1 MATPVRSL
9 RAGGDRAL
17 KKVWFIVLAI
27 VAAILIWAFQ
37 KKSEPP
43 VVQFTK
49 AVRETLTSIVS
60 TNGKIEPITYAD
72 VRVEAAGIVRA
83 LRVHLGD
90 TVRDGQLIARL
101 SQPGLAEDL
110 QAAEARAGQARA
122 ELNTLKSGGQSS
134 TQAELLGTLARLQ
147 EQRAAA
153 QRNLETLERLAALN
167 AATRYEADQARQS
180 VNDLDTQIRALNA
193 RKSALVGTSEIEA
206 AEQRLREAE
215 ANKRLSE
222 SHIRDTGIHA
232 PIAGI
237 VYDLPAREGAYLN
250 VGEAVA
256 SIGKLDP
263 VRVRVYVDEPE
274 LGRVAVGEP
283 VRITWDA
290 LPGKEWTGAVERKP
304 TEIVALGS
312 RQVGEVLC
320 TISNPNHDLSPG
332 ANVNAFIQAQVAQ
345 NALTIPK
352 TAVRREQGT
361 GVYILRP
368 DHKIQWRTIKTG
380 IGDALHV
387 EVLSGLREGD
397 AVAEPADIV
406 WKEGMEVNPII
417 H

>member
-9 RAGGDRAL
+9 REGGDRAL

-27 VAAILIWAFQ
+27 VAGILIWAFQ

-43 VVQFTK
+43 NVPFTK
-49 AVRETLTSIVS
+49 AVRGTLTSIVS
-60 TNGKIEPITYAD
+60 TNGKIEPIDYAD
-72 VRVEAAGIVRA
+72 VRVEAAGIVRE
-83 LRVHLGD
+83 LPVHLGD
-90 TVRDGQLIARL
+90 TVRAGQLIARL

-134 TQAELLGTLARLQ
+134 AQAELQGTLARLQ
-147 EQRAAA
+147 EQRAGA
-153 QRNLETLERLAALN
+153 QRNLESLERLASLN
-167 AATRYEADQARQS
+167 AATRYEVDQARQQ

-193 RKSALVGTSEIEA
+193 RKSALVGTNDIEA
-206 AEQRLREAE
+206 AQQRLQEAE
-215 ANKRLSE
+215 ANTRLSQ
-222 SHIRDTGIHA
+222 SHIRETAVHA
-232 PIAGI
+232 PIAGT
-237 VYDLPAREGAYLN
+237 VYDLPARQGAYLN
-250 VGEAVA
+250 VGDAVA

-274 LGRVAVGEP
+274 LGRVAVGQP

-290 LPGKEWTGAVERKP
+290 LPGKEWTGAVEKRP

-320 TISNPNHDLSPG
+320 TISNPNHDLTPG
-332 ANVNAFIQAQVAQ
+332 ANVNAFIQAQVAR

-361 GVYILRP
+361 GVYVLQP
-368 DHKIQWRTIKTG
+368 DHRIQWRPIKTG
-380 IGDALHV
+380 IGDALRV
-387 EVLSGLREGD
+387 EILSGLHEGD

-406 WKEGMEVNPII
+406 LKDGMEVNPVVR
-417 H
+417 

>member
-1 MATPVRSL
+1 M
-9 RAGGDRAL
+9 
-17 KKVWFIVLAI
+17 KKVWLIVLAI
-27 VAAILIWAFQ
+27 VAGILIWAFQ

-43 VVQFTK
+43 RVPFTK
-49 AVRETLTSIVS
+49 AVRQTVTSIVS
-60 TNGKIEPITYAD
+60 TNGKIEPIEYAD
-72 VRVEAAGIVRA
+72 VRVEAAGIVRE
-83 LRVHLGD
+83 LLVHLGD
-90 TVRDGQLIARL
+90 TVRAGQLIARL
-101 SQPGLAEDL
+101 SQSGLSEDL
-110 QAAEARAGQARA
+110 QAAEARAAQARA
-122 ELNTLKSGGQSS
+122 ELSTLKSGGQSS
-134 TQAELLGTLARLQ
+134 AQAEIQGTLARLQ
-147 EQRAAA
+147 EQRAGA
-153 QRNLETLERLAALN
+153 QRNLESLERLATLN
-167 AATRYEADQARQS
+167 AATRYEVDQARQS
-180 VNDLDTQIRALNA
+180 VTDLDTQIQALNA
-193 RKSALVGTSEIEA
+193 RKGALVGKNDVEA
-206 AEQRLREAE
+206 AEQRVREAE
-215 ANKRLSE
+215 ANVRLSQ
-222 SHIRDTGIHA
+222 SHLGETGVHA

-237 VYDLPAREGAYLN
+237 VYDLPARQGAYLN

-320 TISNPNHDLSPG
+320 TISNPNHDLTPG

-361 GVYILRP
+361 GVYVLQP
-368 DHKIQWRTIKTG
+368 DHKIKWQTIKTG
-380 IGDALHV
+380 IGDALRV

-406 WKEGMEVNPII
+406 LKDGMEVSPVVR
-417 H
+417 